1 MSKHWSLAEEN
12 YLREKWGTVKIK
24 QIARNLK
31 RSVAAVKIKAGKLKL
46 GGWREY
52 KEVEEDLISFHSF
65 VKNILN
71 IESSYSEVKRKL
83 VTNGFR
89 LDKIKTD
96 NNEYCCIKITKFLK
110 WFETHKT
117 VFNLANTQDGC
128 FDYGINK
135 EPDWIKFKRKIDKR
149 AAEYG
154 PHNKVWTAAEDEHLK
169 MLLNEFKYGY
179 REISKRLKRTEG
191 AITRRMNDL
200 GIKARP
206 LKADNH
212 NKWSEEEKA
221 KCKEMFLQG
230 YPAIL
235 IAEVIDRSE
244 KAIKGQIE
252 RNNYYCFDL

>member
-1 MSKHWSLAEEN
+1 MGNKHWSLAEEN

-24 QIARNLK
+24 QIAKNLK
-31 RSVAAVKIKAGKLKL
+31 RSVEAVKLKAGRLKL
-46 GGWREY
+46 GGWREH
-52 KEVEEDLISFHSF
+52 KEVEDDLISFHYF
-65 VKNILN
+65 LRNILG
-71 IESSYSEVKRKL
+71 IESSHGWIAEKL
-83 VTNGFR
+83 ERNGFR
-89 LDKIKTD
+89 FNHIKTD
-96 NNEYCCIKITKFLK
+96 NNEYCCIRMPYFLK
-110 WFETHKT
+110 WFEQHKT
-117 VFNLANTQDGC
+117 VLNLATTKDGC
-128 FDYGINK
+128 FDYGIKK
-135 EPDWIKFKRKIDKR
+135 EPDWIKFKRNIDKR

-244 KAIKGQIE
+244 KAIRGHIE
-252 RNNYYCFDL
+252 RNNYYCF